1 MGSNCRF
8 YSLDSNQTLLFQLH
22 SNKGGWPT
30 DPSLIPVDYMTVE
43 HKSTMCEVCTCFEG
57 TVNFPDLPT
66 ESPEFILQ
74 ESVAAQMA
82 ANVPSVR
89 VGANQVPPPPSVFTK
104 ESLLRAV
111 FGDKSPMIKT
121 ILGICDEVEN
131 EGSDHALYKLMDEGM
146 SNALDAINGNT
157 ELAAYQQK
165 MRDYDQSAFDGI
177 ELIAPELAPL
187 VNMGDSVIPG
197 ASVGVNANYATLKE
211 LKKVMDLIRGKFNQM
226 HMNSCCIRYQVQT
239 LPRAVINSI
248 RELLGLPYI
257 PSDVVLHSVVKVSFV
272 YAVCIVVYRQN

>member
-1 MGSNCRF
+1 LLGSNCRF
-8 YSLDSNQTLLFQLH
+8 YSLVSNQSLR

-43 HKSTMCEVCTCFEG
+43 HKSVMCEVCTCFEG

-82 ANVPSVR
+82 ANVPSGR
-89 VGANQVPPPPSVFTK
+89 VGVNQVPPPPSVFTK
-104 ESLLRAV
+104 ESLLQAV
-111 FGDKSPMIKT
+111 FGDKSPMIET
-121 ILGICDEVEN
+121 ILGICDEVGD
-131 EGSDHALYKLMDEGM
+131 GSEHALYQLMDEGM
-146 SNALDAINGNT
+146 SNALKAINGET
-157 ELAAYQQK
+157 DLQSFQQE

-197 ASVGVNANYATLKE
+197 ASVGFNANYATLKE
-211 LKKVMDLIRGKFNQM
+211 LKKIVDLIRGKFNRM
-226 HMNSCCIRYQVQT
+226 HMNTSCIRYQVQT

-257 PSDVVLHSVVKVSFV
+257 PSDNMIVSLRSINIRGMKISLLPV
-272 YAVCIVVYRQN
+272 